1 MDDADLIPDP
11 DFAPIR
17 TAISLADLARE
28 PASHLGRLRESG
40 RPAMLTVDGGEE
52 LVILSASA
60 HKRLIRRL
68 NHAEATVGIYRG
80 LDEVRRGETVPLDE
94 AFRQIREDAARRLE
108 QSRALREQDETILAI
123 QEGLDSIARGEG
135 RPAREALE
143 EIRARVKG
151 ERANQ

>member
-1 MDDADLIPDP
+1 MLIV
-11 DFAPIR
+11 
-17 TAISLADLARE
+17 E
-28 PASHLGRLRESG
+28 
-40 RPAMLTVDGGEE
+40 GGEE

-60 HKRLIRRL
+60 HKRLIQRL
-68 NHAEATVGIYRG
+68 NRAEATVGIYRG
-80 LDEVRRGETVPLDE
+80 LESARRGEGVPLDE

-135 RPAREALE
+135 RPAREALA

-151 ERANQ
+151 ERASE